1 MHTRGAPFSRGVVHV
16 LQNRMTIYIS
26 TINGNRVNAD
36 DGGNSG
42 GGGGREERGNSTKQ
56 NTSVALARANEK
68 N

>member
-1 MHTRGAPFSRGVVHV
+1 M
-16 LQNRMTIYIS
+16 LQNRMTMCIS

-42 GGGGREERGNSTKQ
+42 GGGLEERGNSTKQ